1 MHMNQERDWARLRK
15 ELIAAAGQGREAPL
29 RRFYDEHFEGV
40 YRYVICRVENDHA
53 EAEEIVGD
61 VFFQA
66 FRDLSG
72 WDGRRSPRPW
82 LLGIA
87 RHRVLDFYRRKGRR
101 PVLELAFSRFDEE
114 FARRLFDIEK
124 GELPDA
130 ELERTE
136 MARVVELVLSELPP
150 DYEQVLRLRYIQDR
164 RVKEVAEELG
174 ATPKAAEARLFRA
187 RNAFRE
193 AFKVAAENINFD
205 ALRAES

>member
-1 MHMNQERDWARLRK
+1 MQLTGEGDWQQLRS
-15 ELIAAAGQGREAPL
+15 ELIEAAAKGKEAPL
-29 RRFYDEHFEGV
+29 RRFYDGHFEGV
-40 YRYVICRVENDHA
+40 YRYVICRVENNHA

-66 FRDLSG
+66 FRDIGSY
-72 WDGRRSPRPW
+72 DARRAPTPW

-101 PVLELAFSRFDEE
+101 PVLELAFSKFDEE
-114 FARRLFDIEK
+114 FTKRLFDIEK
-124 GELPDA
+124 GELPET

-136 MARVVELVLSELPP
+136 MARVVELVLSELPNE
-150 DYEQVLRLRYIQDR
+150 YEQVLRLRYIEDR
-164 RVKEVAEELG
+164 RVKDVAEELG
-174 ATPKAAEARLFRA
+174 ATPKVAEARLFRA

-205 ALRAES
+205 ALRAER